1 MKEEKE
7 TKKEKKKNVYIKIQN
22 VKEKLLKENIKKSG
36 KNKFAGYTYYEL
48 ADFIPFIIKFCN
60 EELLFTSISFDNEIA
75 KLTIINAENTEEKV
89 EYTSPMRNL
98 ELKGCNEIQGLGGV
112 ETYSRRYLYMCAF
125 DIIENDMFDAVV
137 SEKKE
142 KKSNDQ
148 LDALK
153 EKIKS
158 YPNALEVMQKVGKKL
173 SECNEEELKKII
185 SYLEKEKEKT
195 NE

>member
-1 MKEEKE
+1 MKEEN
-7 TKKEKKKNVYIKIQN
+7 KKEIKKKNIYVKIQN

-60 EELLFTSISFDNEIA
+60 EEMLFTSISFDNEMA
-75 KLTIINAENTEEKV
+75 KLVIVNVENPEEKV

-137 SEKKE
+137 VDK
-142 KKSNDQ
+142 
-148 LDALK
+148 LDDLK
-153 EKIKS
+153 QKIKS
-158 YPNALEVMQKVGKKL
+158 YPNALEVVKAFGKKL
-173 SECNEEELKKII
+173 SDCTEDELKQII
-185 SYLEKEKEKT
+185 DKLEGEK
-195 NE
+195 

>member
-1 MKEEKE
+1 MKEE
-7 TKKEKKKNVYIKIQN
+7 TKKEKNKNVYVKIQN

-60 EELLFTSISFDNEIA
+60 EEGLFTAISFDNEIA
-75 KLTIINAENTEEKV
+75 KLTIINTENTEEKV

-112 ETYSRRYLYMCAF
+112 ETYSRRYLYMSAF

-137 SEKKE
+137 SEKKNDKLDELRE
-142 KKSNDQ
+142 KV
-148 LDALK
+148 
-153 EKIKS
+153 KS
-158 YPNALEVMQKVGKKL
+158 YPNALEVLKKGKKKL
-173 SECNEEELKKII
+173 SEYNEEELNKII
-185 SYLEKEKEKT
+185 AYLEEHKDEGGT

>member
-1 MKEEKE
+1 MD
-7 TKKEKKKNVYIKIQN
+7 KNNIYIKIQN
-22 VKEKLLKENIKKSG
+22 IKEKLLRENIKKSG

-60 EELLFTSISFDNEIA
+60 EEKLFTSISFDNEMA
-75 KLTIINAENTEEKV
+75 KLTIINAENAEEKI

-137 SEKKE
+137 NET
-142 KKSNDQ
+142 NDKNR
-148 LDALK
+148 LEELK
-153 EKIKS
+153 QKIKA
-158 YPNALEVMQKVGKKL
+158 YPNALDIVKEFGKKL
-173 SECNEEELKKII
+173 SDCNEDELKSILEK
-185 SYLEKEKEKT
+185 LEKEKK
-195 NE
+195 

>member
-7 TKKEKKKNVYIKIQN
+7 NKKSKNIYIKIQN

-60 EELLFTSISFDNEIA
+60 EELLFTSVSFDNEMA
-75 KLTIINAENTEEKV
+75 KLVIINAENPSETV

-142 KKSNDQ
+142 NPK
-148 LDALK
+148 LK
-153 EKIKS
+153 ELKEQIKS
-158 YPNALEVMQKVGKKL
+158 YPNAIEVVKNYGKKL
-173 SECNEEELKKII
+173 SDCTEEELNEII
-185 SYLEKEKEKT
+185 GKLEGEK